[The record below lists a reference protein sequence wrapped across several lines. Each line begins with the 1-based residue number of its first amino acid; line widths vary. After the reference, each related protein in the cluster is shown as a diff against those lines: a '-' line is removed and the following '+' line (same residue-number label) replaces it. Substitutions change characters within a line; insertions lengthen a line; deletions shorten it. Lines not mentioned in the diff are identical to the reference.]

1 MIQSSPRTGLS
12 NDDGRSLFALSVPRN
27 SQIHQLVYFR
37 FSWAGGSL
45 ETTLRVVSGSAKKGA
60 KFFPGVSTRH
70 LTSSGAGNYRQKNCD
85 DFANFLGTL
94 MLLATD
100 DVNGKRALGAGNSRE
115 IHHERLIGKEAVQN

>member
-1 MIQSSPRTGLS
+1 MSRNVVARYCYDDDPASSPKTGLS

-27 SQIHQLVYFR
+27 SQMHQLVYFR

-60 KFFPGVSTRH
+60 NSFPGVSTRH

-85 DFANFLGTL
+85 DFAHFFGD
-94 MLLATD
+94 A
-100 DVNGKRALGAGNSRE
+100 DVAR
-115 IHHERLIGKEAVQN
+115 H